1 MGIHKEDQK
10 AVEAVGEQL
19 QKIEE
24 LIAEIVCKL
33 REGGRLLYI
42 GAGTSGRLGV
52 LDASECPPTF
62 FDGLRDRRHQIPL
75 LQRDATPVSDE

>member
-62 FDGLRDRRHQIPL
+62 GTEPEMVIGLIAGRSKA
-75 LQRDATPVSDE
+75 LQ